1 MSATFEEAID
11 IILAIFKTAWDAGA
25 TNPTLVDYQNVKPAN
40 NVTLPPDTNLS
51 WARVTI
57 QHQDGR
63 QSSLSGA
70 LGVKRFDR
78 DGLLTVQIFVP
89 AGEGLSEAHTLS
101 KIVADAYEG
110 VAGNNGIW
118 FRNVRVNEIG
128 PDGDWF
134 QTNILIDFTYDEIK

>member
-1 MSATFEEAID
+1 MSATYAEAVD
-11 IILAIFKTAWDAGA
+11 VILGLFKTVWDTSGHIALYENVAGDI
-25 TNPTLVDYQNVKPAN
+25 PTAVAP
-40 NVTLPPDTNLS
+40 
-51 WARVTI
+51 WARVTLRNV
-57 QHQDGR
+57 DGR
-63 QSSLSGA
+63 QGSLAGA
-70 LGVKRFDR
+70 LGVQRFDR

-110 VAGNNGIW
+110 VAGDNGIW

-134 QTNILIDFTYDEIK
+134 QTNVLVDFTYDEIK